1 MSKLPEHFTKL
12 VGTLG
17 IDSKDLERLKRQC
30 AEMKKLGYCGVYFNN
45 IFFTVEEVDFKC
57 HEGDILFRED
67 KCLIVRRSEDE
78 LLKIKN
84 ILKENDLPIPSSHFL
99 NMLPEPGMPVESIF
113 ETHRKILDMAHFM
126 GIRRLTTHIGGIA
139 VPRAALAKKRP
150 TPAEL
155 LEKKDVSYYEYAELV
170 RKSYG
175 KNKILPDSTIAYRH
189 LCGEAE
195 KLGITLTIET
205 ACGELYELNTK
216 PELIIDFIREVGA
229 SNLGICI
236 DSGHC
241 HLNGLDLPEVIRK
254 CGSFF
259 LETHFHDN
267 FGIHDEHNPVGI
279 GTINWI
285 EVIKAM
291 SNASYPGVIT
301 FEQGNYQAN
310 AQNWRLFLEVV
321 ERNLAEKT
329 KRQPL
334 RA

>member
-1 MSKLPEHFTKL
+1 MRKLPVNLTQL

-17 IDSKDLERLKRQC
+17 INSKDLERLRRQS
-30 AEMKKLGYCGVYFNN
+30 AEMKELGYCGVYFNN
-45 IFFTVEEVDFKC
+45 IFFTVENVDFKC
-57 HEGDILFRED
+57 SEEDILFRED
-67 KCLIVRRSEDE
+67 KCLIVRRSEEE

-84 ILKENDLPIPSSHFL
+84 VLRESGLAVPSSHFL

-113 ETHRKILDMAHFM
+113 ETHRKILAMAHFM
-126 GIRRLTTHIGGIA
+126 GIGRLTTHIGGIA
-139 VPRAALAKKRP
+139 VPQAALAKKRP

-175 KNKILPDSTIAYRH
+175 KNKILPDSIIAYKH

-205 ACGELYELNTK
+205 ACGELYALNTK

-229 SNLGICI
+229 ANLGICI

-241 HLNGLDLPEVIRK
+241 HFNGLDITEVIRK
-254 CGSFF
+254 CGPFF

-267 FGIHDEHNPVGI
+267 FGKGDEHNPVGI
-279 GTINWI
+279 GTINWV

-291 SNASYPGVIT
+291 VKASYTGVIT
-301 FEQGNYQAN
+301 FEQGNYKAN
-310 AQNWRLFLEVV
+310 AQNWRLFMEVA
-321 ERNLAEKT
+321 ERNMSIIT
-329 KRQPL
+329 
-334 RA
+334 